1 MLRIV
6 IIIGIYLLLYSIV
19 YRIIKKKYGFW
30 AEELKETTLSDK
42 KDELKNKKEIFNA
55 ELKETEREI
64 KNKQKEINKL
74 KKD

>member
-1 MLRIV
+1 MLRL
-6 IIIGIYLLLYSIV
+6 IIIVAIFLLIYSAV
-19 YRIIKKKYGFW
+19 YRLMKRKYGYWSNEFKD
-30 AEELKETTLSDK
+30 ETLSDK